1 MTFNLTTYSSP
12 AMSWKID
19 HTKNWRTT
27 NLATA
32 ATVAA
37 VAAATAVAVAAGG
50 EDCDRNMHGLSIG

>member
-32 ATVAA
+32 AS
-37 VAAATAVAVAAGG
+37 VAAAAAATVVAVATCG
-50 EDCDRNMHGLSIG
+50 ENCERNMHGLSIG